1 MKKAK
6 TILFAGLMLLLT
18 ACHETYD
25 HVSDAHDGISGGTI
39 GLYIFIVLF
48 CFAFLAGGVPLLV
61 FGIRALKRKP
71 ERKGGPVTRVTFGG
85 VMVSIGTLS
94 IIFVTLSFFNNEFMI
109 PESRNY
115 KTVAKVLEKAKTE
128 SVTHFR
134 CSGRGYNRNEYLI
147 DEGLTL
153 KDSLKDIT
161 YKSIA
166 QKNKDIKHGSFLMY
180 YVDLNT
186 KNNGDVYPFSEIR
199 IYEDGYCYVDYVKA
213 YNHRTASF
221 FYQIDSTTAKTV
233 VTLAEEKNDA
243 YRNRQYQAQKA
254 EYEKCTTD
262 NFFRS
267 VSNKENVSGALY
279 YDGYGHSFS
288 FKKEGIDII
297 SDFRYTINDK
307 DKYNSSDLLLILSN
321 SPYDFRLY
329 KNAKNE
335 YCVVVNYSS
344 SDFGLLTRCYSIR
357 EVDAEEIYHLAVEYY
372 KEHNPQLFDE
382 SVYKE
387 QGKIEKFFER
397 IPAVDYDL
405 SSVYYNGA
413 KRSIKFFSNALSQ
426 ISGLTYTSTEQSQI
440 NPKDEIV
447 HIETSSKE
455 ALMVSGKKCYWTFEL
470 HGDYEN
476 SKDYYIKLTY
486 TYRDVFETENE
497 IVLYYTVSDAD
508 GKTIHDTALELLKQ
522 ESPEIYY
529 YQQFEEGKLENF
541 FAEVVKQENKRSAYH
556 YDNTWYSLTVGID
569 DLVTV
574 SNFTYT
580 PSTKTHKSSGTVLRI
595 GYQSPSWT
603 FALQKNNGTDC
614 YYYVTL
620 RYSFEIETN
629 VTFNHTYQY
638 DISDEDGAALQA
650 MFHQLC
656 QDQYQGVIGD

>member
-6 TILFAGLMLLLT
+6 TILFAGLILLLT

-71 ERKGGPVTRVTFGG
+71 ERKGRPITRVTFGG

-94 IIFVTLSFFNNEFMI
+94 IILVTLSFFNNEFMI

-115 KTVAKVLEKAKTE
+115 KSVAKVLEKAKDE
-128 SVTHFR
+128 SATHFR
-134 CSGRGYNRNEYLI
+134 CSTKGYQYNEYLI
-147 DEGLTL
+147 DEGFEIKETL
-153 KDSLKDIT
+153 KEIT
-161 YKSIA
+161 YKSIS
-166 QKNKDIKHGSFLMY
+166 KKDRNIQHGDFLMY

-233 VTLAEEKNDA
+233 VTFAEEKNDA
-243 YRNRQYQAQKA
+243 YRNRQYQARMA
-254 EYEKCTTD
+254 EYEKCTVE
-262 NFFRS
+262 NFFKS
-267 VSNKENVSGALY
+267 LSDKQNVMATLN
-279 YDGYGHSFS
+279 YDGYGHSLS

-297 SDFRYTINDK
+297 SDFRYTEVERAS
-307 DKYNSSDLLLILSN
+307 YNGNTLMHLHSGT
-321 SPYDFRLY
+321 YQFELY
-329 KNAKNE
+329 KNKDNS
-335 YCVVVNYSS
+335 YYVSLSYSTGS
-344 SDFGLLTRCYSIR
+344 NSYTRVYSMR
-357 EVDAEEIYHLAVEYY
+357 QADAEEIYRLAVEYY
-372 KEHNPQLFDE
+372 KEQHPEMFDE

-413 KRSIKFFSNALSQ
+413 KRSITFFSNALSQ

-447 HIETSSKE
+447 HIETSYKE

-580 PSTKTHKSSGTVLRI
+580 PSTKTHKSLGTVLRI
-595 GYQSPSWT
+595 GYQSPSWL

-614 YYYVTL
+614 HYYVTL
-620 RYSFEIETN
+620 TYAFEIERN

-638 DISDEDGAALQA
+638 DISDEDGATLQA

-656 QDQYQGVIGD
+656 QDQYQGIIGD